1 MLAKF
6 PRIVS
11 RLYKFWKFLLIIANP
26 KAGMRQPPRIE
37 QASTKTFCTAY
48 KNKKCVKTYV

>member
-1 MLAKF
+1 
-6 PRIVS
+6 
-11 RLYKFWKFLLIIANP
+11 LLIIANP

-48 KNKKCVKTYV
+48 